1 MLPIFIFQKSE
12 NWGSDLLEGLSSFA
26 VVLAVAVALALIL
39 LAIGNDIAPK
49 GPDTP
54 GKLAPYA
61 CGEDIPATRVN
72 VNIENFFIYAVYFM
86 VFDVLGFVLATTLA
100 RPSNII
106 LPLGYAAASLVS
118 IAILTAKWRK

>member
-1 MLPIFIFQKSE
+1 
-12 NWGSDLLEGLSSFA
+12 LLEGLSGFA

-49 GPDTP
+49 APDTP

-61 CGEDIPATRVN
+61 CGEDIPAAHVN

-100 RPSNII
+100 RPTNII